1 MSHVIEVSPNEAKII
16 IETHGPILLDTRD
29 THSYKEQHIDG
40 AMLAHDSL
48 TESLIKKKDYNR
60 SIIVYCY
67 QGISSKDLAELLS
80 KVGFK
85 SVYSLKGG
93 FTAWKSTF
101 LENSVTTDTQDKAGQ
116 VS

>member
-1 MSHVIEVSPNEAKII
+1 MSTVIEVSPGEAKVII
-16 IETHGPILLDTRD
+16 DTHDPILLDTRD
-29 THSYKEQHIDG
+29 AHSYKEQHIDG

-48 TESLIKKKDYNR
+48 TESLIKKRDYSR
-60 SIIVYCY
+60 PIIVYCY

-85 SVYSLKGG
+85 SVHSLKGG

-101 LENSVTTDTQDKAGQ
+101 LEKA
-116 VS
+116 V